1 MPDSSRSQIA
11 CRYDII
17 IVGGGLGGCAAAYA
31 ATQLGCRV
39 LMTEETEW
47 IGGQLTSQAVPP
59 DEHRWIEEYGRTAS
73 YYRLRELI
81 RAYYRAHYPL
91 TLDALANPL
100 LNPGEGWV
108 SALCCEPRVALAALE
123 QMLASARTSGLLE
136 IQTRC
141 KVIQAATSD
150 GDGGDTI
157 RSVMLRGLNDEA
169 DREVAADYFLDATEL
184 GELLPLAGAEYITG
198 AESRGETGELHAPE
212 GKARPDNVQA
222 LTWCLPVAYDPS
234 PGADHVI
241 DRPAM
246 YDFWRGYIPE
256 LAPTAWPGPLL
267 GLDYTNPFT
276 LQPRRL
282 PITPRAEWRASDAPL
297 DLFTYRR
304 IVSGEL
310 FEPDYLNS
318 ALVQD
323 VSLINWPQNDYLLK
337 NVIDHTDEIVHQ
349 AYYEAKQ
356 LSLSLLYWMQ
366 TELPYPEG
374 HGNGAGYP
382 GLALRPD
389 LVGTRDGLAM
399 APYIRES
406 RRIRAVFTLT
416 EAHVGAEMLAEE
428 GRSRAVRFADSVGVG
443 HYRIDLHPTTGGDNY
458 IDIESRS
465 YQIPLGALLPVR
477 LKNLIPAC
485 KNLGVTHITNGC
497 TRLHP
502 VEWNIGESAG
512 YLAAW
517 CVRNGYTPH
526 QVRESASLLEEFQQL
541 IRSQGVQTEWPS
553 FHDQ

>member
-1 MPDSSRSQIA
+1 MPDFLRSPA
-11 CRYDII
+11 RRRYDIV
-17 IVGGGLGGCAAAYA
+17 IVGGGLGGCAAAHA

-39 LMTEETEW
+39 LMTEETDW

-59 DEHRWIEEYGRTAS
+59 DEHRWIEEYGRTAAYS
-73 YYRLRELI
+73 RLRRLI
-81 RAYYRAHYPL
+81 RAYYREHYPL
-91 TLDALANPL
+91 KPDALSNPL

-123 QMLASARTSGLLE
+123 QMLAPARTSGLLE

-141 KVIQAATSD
+141 KAAHAAT
-150 GDGGDTI
+150 GNGGDTI
-157 RSVMLRGLNDEA
+157 RSIVLRGLNDDSEW
-169 DREVAADYFLDATEL
+169 EVAADYFLDATEL
-184 GELLPLAGAEYITG
+184 GDLLPLTEAEYVTG
-198 AESRGETGELHAPE
+198 AESREETGEMHAPE
-212 GKARPDNVQA
+212 GEARPDNVQA

-234 PGADHVI
+234 PGANHVI
-241 DRPAM
+241 ERPAM
-246 YDFWRGYIPE
+246 YDFWRGYVPN
-256 LAPTAWPGPLL
+256 LAPAPWPGPLL
-267 GLDYTNPFT
+267 GLDYTDPLT

-282 PITPRAEWRASDAPL
+282 PITPRAEWRARGAPP

-304 IVSGEL
+304 IVSGTL
-310 FEPDYLNS
+310 LEPASPDS
-318 ALVQD
+318 APVQD
-323 VSLINWPQNDYLLK
+323 VTLINWPQNDYLLK
-337 NVIDHTDEIVHQ
+337 NVIDQPDDFVRE
-349 AYYEAKQ
+349 AYDEAKQ

-366 TELPYPEG
+366 TELPHPEG
-374 HGNGAGYP
+374 QGGGAGYP

-389 LVGTRDGLAM
+389 LTGTRDGLAM

-416 EAHVGAEMLAEE
+416 EAHVGAEMLAAE
-428 GRSRAVRFADSVGVG
+428 GRSQAVRFFDSVGVG

-465 YQIPLGALLPVR
+465 YQIPLGALLPVS
-477 LKNLIPAC
+477 LKNLLPAC

-517 CVRNGYTPH
+517 CLRSGHTPH
-526 QVRESASLLEEFQQL
+526 QVRENASLLAEFQQL
-541 IRSQGVQTEWPS
+541 IRSQGIQTEWPS